1 MVFTRKDGD
10 FQGRTVSF
18 REGRPRARGF
28 FLASPAMLQPGQ
40 LVERYH
46 ASAWLLHHRRPFSTR
61 IFLRRLGGI
70 VFGVIF
76 HGTYFLGGNT
86 LDATMQM
93 LLVILRGFPRKKVH
107 EFWVGFI

>member
-1 MVFTRKDGD
+1 M
-10 FQGRTVSF
+10 
-18 REGRPRARGF
+18 F
-28 FLASPAMLQPGQ
+28 FLGLASAMLQPGQ

-61 IFLRRLGGI
+61 IFLRRFWDRFWGD
-70 VFGVIF
+70 FSDPF
-76 HGTYFLGGNT
+76 FGGNT

-107 EFWVGFI
+107 EVWVGFI